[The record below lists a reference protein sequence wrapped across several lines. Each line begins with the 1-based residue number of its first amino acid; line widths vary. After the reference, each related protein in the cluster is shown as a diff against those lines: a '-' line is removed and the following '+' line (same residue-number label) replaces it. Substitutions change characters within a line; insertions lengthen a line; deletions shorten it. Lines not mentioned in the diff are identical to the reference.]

1 MPRNGDGIYTRRD
14 RPGFWISYQDSDG
27 RRRRRKVEAANR
39 TKAGDLRSGYVSRE
53 EIARAHGVKPPSFET
68 FAEVAD
74 QYLSFQKARIS
85 EDNYERERGIVEDH
99 LRPFFAGELRTIRRA
114 MVSRYVTTRSGKVSS
129 ATVVKELN
137 VLKHLLKLSV
147 ELWEYIP
154 ANPAHGVKP
163 PKPAPGRVRYL
174 QPSEL
179 RALLEAAPIWLRPI
193 VALAAATAMRRSE
206 ILRLRWL
213 DLDLTGGRALLPQ
226 TKNGDGRIVYLNRLA
241 IQAIQSLQVA
251 PDTKPI
257 DHLFPGLEPE
267 WVSVAFSRVCRAV
280 KIADF
285 HFHDLRHTAASWM
298 RMKGADIHTVAQL
311 LGHKD
316 LRMAARYQHLS
327 PSFLADAVGSL
338 DGAFKECHQYVTAPM
353 ELGAGVAA
361 SA

>member
-179 RALLEAAPIWLRPI
+179 RALLEAARSGCVRLSPWLPLLQCA
-193 VALAAATAMRRSE
+193 ALRSSACAGSIS
-206 ILRLRWL
+206 ILRGGVPCCHKRKTE
-213 DLDLTGGRALLPQ
+213 TG
-226 TKNGDGRIVYLNRLA
+226 
-241 IQAIQSLQVA
+241 
-251 PDTKPI
+251 
-257 DHLFPGLEPE
+257 E
-267 WVSVAFSRVCRAV
+267 
-280 KIADF
+280 
-285 HFHDLRHTAASWM
+285 
-298 RMKGADIHTVAQL
+298 
-311 LGHKD
+311 
-316 LRMAARYQHLS
+316 
-327 PSFLADAVGSL
+327 SF
-338 DGAFKECHQYVTAPM
+338 T
-353 ELGAGVAA
+353 
-361 SA
+361 